1 MKFYMD
7 KTPKMYGR
15 RNWKQVNSSL
25 GGTKMMSAPVASSTR
40 VMPKAKPKAKP
51 KSKAKPKMK
60 K

>member
-1 MKFYMD
+1 MD
-7 KTPKMYGR
+7 KAPKMYGR
-15 RNWKQVNSSL
+15 RNWKSTNSSL
-25 GGTKMMSAPVASSTR
+25 GGTKMMSAPVASSTK